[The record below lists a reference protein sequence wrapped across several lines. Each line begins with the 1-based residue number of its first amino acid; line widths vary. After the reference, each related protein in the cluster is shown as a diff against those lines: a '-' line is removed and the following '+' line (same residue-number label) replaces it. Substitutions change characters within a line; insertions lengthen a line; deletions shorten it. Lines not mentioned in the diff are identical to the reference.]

1 MKINQEHVEFNKYKD
16 LKLAQKI
23 HLRKIYIY
31 LVLRLTYSLKSMKKA
46 EDRSGYLFSRRYS
59 NYVFILL
66 FLLYMFDYIDRS
78 IVTSM
83 FASIEH
89 DLGITHLQSGMLV
102 SAVYW
107 AIVILTF
114 PVSLLVDRWS
124 RTKTIGLMAIVWSL
138 ATALCAL
145 TGNYVQLFMAR
156 LLIGVGEAGY
166 APGGSAM
173 ISGLYPIEKR
183 SKMMGIW
190 NASIPL
196 GTAIGVLMG
205 GIIATRFG
213 WKHAFGL
220 VAIPG
225 LVVAILFLFVKDYK
239 TVDLSFI
246 DKANKRIKM
255 ERKDLFREFISKPSI
270 LFSYFGIA
278 AVVFVTTSLLT
289 WLPTYFRNVR
299 EVPQDK
305 AGTMASAIMVLALA
319 GAPLGG
325 ILTDRWRKA
334 RINARLLLPAI
345 TSMVS
350 ALLLFA
356 ALFLFRGTAQYVTF
370 LLMGITIMMFISG
383 AAAVTQD
390 VIHPGLRAT
399 SYAIAVVVQNLLG
412 SSMAPLVLGKI
423 YDLSTIQA
431 ALSILPFILALGGFL
446 FYLGSRYY
454 ESDMEKVTKISLEAA

>member
-1 MKINQEHVEFNKYKD
+1 MNNPESRQ
-16 LKLAQKI
+16 
-23 HLRKIYIY
+23 
-31 LVLRLTYSLKSMKKA
+31 
-46 EDRSGYLFSRRYS
+46 GYLFSKKYS
-59 NYVFILL
+59 NYVFVLL

-83 FASIEH
+83 FTSIER
-89 DLGITHLQSGMLV
+89 DWGINHTQSGLLM

-124 RTKTIGLMAIVWSL
+124 RTKTIGMMAILWSL

-196 GTAIGVLMG
+196 GTAIGVLLG
-205 GIIATRFG
+205 GIIATNWG

-225 LVVAILFLFVKDYK
+225 LIVAIMFLFVKDYK
-239 TVDLSFI
+239 TVDLSFV
-246 DKANKRIKM
+246 DKSANRVRM
-255 ERKDLFREFISKPSI
+255 ERKDIMREFLSKPSI
-270 LFSYFGIA
+270 IYTYFGIA
-278 AVVFVTTSLLT
+278 AVVFVTTSLIT
-289 WLPTYFRNVR
+289 WLATYFQTVNGL
-299 EVPQDK
+299 PQAK
-305 AGTMASAIMVLALA
+305 AGTMASAVMVLALV

-325 ILTDRWRKA
+325 ILTDRWRKT
-334 RINARLLLPAI
+334 RINARLFLPML
-345 TSMVS
+345 SSLVS
-350 ALLLFA
+350 AVLLFL
-356 ALFLFRGTAQYVTF
+356 ALNVFHGIAQFTVFLV
-370 LLMGITIMMFISG
+370 MGITIMMFISG
-383 AAAVTQD
+383 ASAVTQD

-412 SSMAPLVLGKI
+412 SSMAPLVVGNI
-423 YDLSTIQA
+423 YDSTSDIKT
-431 ALSILPFILALGGFL
+431 ALEILPLVLVLGAVL

-454 ESDMEKVTKISLEAA
+454 GKDIEKVTKINLEAA

>member
-1 MKINQEHVEFNKYKD
+1 MKNPTD
-16 LKLAQKI
+16 QK
-23 HLRKIYIY
+23 
-31 LVLRLTYSLKSMKKA
+31 
-46 EDRSGYLFSRRYS
+46 GYLFSKGYS
-59 NYVFILL
+59 NYVFMLL

-83 FASIEH
+83 FTSIER
-89 DLGITHLQSGMLV
+89 DWGISHTQSGMLM

-107 AIVILTF
+107 AIVFLTF

-124 RTKTIGLMAIVWSL
+124 RTKTIGIMAIMWSL

-183 SKMMGIW
+183 SKMMGLW

-196 GTAIGVLMG
+196 GTAIGVLLG
-205 GIIATRFG
+205 GIIATRLG

-220 VAIPG
+220 VAFPG
-225 LVVAILFLFVKDYK
+225 LIVAILFLFVKDYK

-246 DKANKRIKM
+246 DKANKKIKM
-255 ERKDLFREFISKPSI
+255 EKKDMVKEFLSKPSVI
-270 LFSYFGIA
+270 YTYFGIT
-278 AVVFVTTSLLT
+278 AVVFVTTSLIT
-289 WLPTYFRNVR
+289 WLSTYFQLERSL
-299 EVPQDK
+299 PQEK
-305 AGTMASAIMVLALA
+305 AGSMASAVMIMALV

-325 ILTDRWRKA
+325 ILTDRWRKKQF
-334 RINARLLLPAI
+334 NARLLLPAI
-345 TSMVS
+345 STLT
-350 ALLLFA
+350 AAILLFA
-356 ALFLFRGTAQYVTF
+356 ALFLFKGIIQYILF
-370 LLMGITIMMFISG
+370 LALGIAIFLFISG
-383 AAAVTQD
+383 ATSVTQD

-412 SSMAPLVLGKI
+412 ASMAPIVVGRI
-423 YDLSTIQA
+423 YDNTNIKT
-431 ALSILPFILALGGFL
+431 ALAVLPFVLVIGAVL
-446 FYLGSRYY
+446 FYLGSRHYDK
-454 ESDMEKVTKISLEAA
+454 DMEKVAKINLEVA

>member
-1 MKINQEHVEFNKYKD
+1 
-16 LKLAQKI
+16 
-23 HLRKIYIY
+23 
-31 LVLRLTYSLKSMKKA
+31 MKKA
-46 EDRSGYLFSRRYS
+46 EDRSGYLFTRKYS
-59 NYVFILL
+59 NYVFVLL
-66 FLLYMFDYIDRS
+66 FLLYMFDYIDRT

-83 FASIEH
+83 FTSIER
-89 DLGITHLQSGMLV
+89 DWGITHTQSGLLV

-124 RTKTIGLMAIVWSL
+124 RTKTIGLMAVVWSL

-156 LLIGVGEAGY
+156 ILIGVGEAGY

-196 GTAIGVLMG
+196 GTAIGVLLG
-205 GIIATRFG
+205 GIIATRWG
-213 WKHAFGL
+213 WKHAFGI

-225 LVVAILFLFVKDYK
+225 LLVAIMFLFVRDYK

-246 DKANKRIKM
+246 DKTNNRIRM
-255 ERKDLFREFISKPSI
+255 EKKDLFREFLSKPSI
-270 LFSYFGIA
+270 LFTYFGIA
-278 AVVFVTTSLLT
+278 AVVFVTTSLIT
-289 WLPTYFRNVR
+289 WLSTYFQTVR
-299 EVPQDK
+299 MVPQEK
-305 AGTMASAIMVLALA
+305 AGTLASAVMVLALV

-325 ILTDRWRKA
+325 ILTDRWRKKQL
-334 RINARLLLPAI
+334 NARLLLPAI
-345 TSMVS
+345 TTLIS
-350 ALLLFA
+350 AVLLFA
-356 ALFLFRGTAQYVTF
+356 ALYLFRGTLQFVTF
-370 LLMGITIMMFISG
+370 LIMGVAIMMFISG

-412 SSMAPLVLGKI
+412 SSTAPLVLGKI
-423 YDLSTIQA
+423 YDNSTIQT
-431 ALSILPFILALGGFL
+431 ALSILPFVLVLGALL

-454 ESDMEKVTKISLEAA
+454 EKDMEKVAKINLEAAD